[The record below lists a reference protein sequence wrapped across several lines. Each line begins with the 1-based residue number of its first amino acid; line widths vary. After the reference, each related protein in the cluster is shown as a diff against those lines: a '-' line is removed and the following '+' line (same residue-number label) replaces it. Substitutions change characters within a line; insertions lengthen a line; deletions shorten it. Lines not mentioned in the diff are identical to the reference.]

1 MEFGDSEVGNVN
13 IRRKAF
19 IIMSSWFKKP
29 DAKAQMRENNRNL
42 RRANRDLGSDRRE
55 LERKERGLEN
65 EIKKAAKLG
74 QKETCTVLAKQLVRL
89 RKQKTANFSGVQ
101 TLGGLTKKICSH
113 IHSMGTMSQV
123 MGQTVSTMKTM
134 EKQMPVEHLSKNMK
148 EFQIAQEKLGISE
161 EIMNNTLDDI
171 LDEYGD
177 EEEQNAIVNQ
187 VLDEIGIECQSQVW
201 YSICLGSFAIP
212 WLILKNYIS
221 ILVPPDRIIQS

>member
-1 MEFGDSEVGNVN
+1 
-13 IRRKAF
+13 
-19 IIMSSWFKKP
+19 MSSWFKKP

-89 RKQKTANFSGVQ
+89 RKQKSAS
-101 TLGGLTKKICSH
+101 LGMSSKLTSIAAQNNH

-134 EKQMPVEHLSKNMK
+134 EKQMPVERLSKNMK

-187 VLDEIGIECQSQVW
+187 VLDEIGIECQSQLAALPKAPS
-201 YSICLGSFAIP
+201 SIASSSKPLSDNDIESVLAR
-212 WLILKNYIS
+212 LKE
-221 ILVPPDRIIQS
+221 